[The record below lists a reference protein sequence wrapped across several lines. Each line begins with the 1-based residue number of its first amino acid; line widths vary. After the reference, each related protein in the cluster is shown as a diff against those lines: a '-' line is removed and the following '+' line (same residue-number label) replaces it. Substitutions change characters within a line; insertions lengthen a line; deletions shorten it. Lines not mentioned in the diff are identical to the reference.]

1 MDFDSEFSWP
11 SLKNEDLFATLN
23 SIKKTRD
30 PNSQILEESLN
41 EADNWAKDLLKSAKL
56 PAGLK
61 ELQKEFDNI
70 DEETPTWYAA
80 NSLLQSHTLR
90 SALEKGDHATA
101 ILLGFLLADFRWQGQ
116 FAEYRE
122 QFLADE
128 KIVEEILNNV
138 DDAKEVEIET
148 YNAAIKTLKEKYPHC
163 TVNALRILLAKNLGI
178 SKSRLDELNIK
189 PD

>member
-11 SLKNEDLFATLN
+11 SLKNEDLFATLD
-23 SIKKTRD
+23 SIKKIRD

-41 EADNWAKDLLKSAKL
+41 EADNWASGVLKSAKL
-56 PAGLK
+56 PSSIK
-61 ELQKEFDNI
+61 ELQKEFNKI
-70 DEETPTWYAA
+70 DEGTTTWYAA
-80 NSLLQSHTLR
+80 NSLLQSYTLK
-90 SALEKGDHATA
+90 SALDDGDHATA

-116 FAEYRE
+116 FAEHRE

-128 KIVEEILNNV
+128 KVVEEILNNV

-148 YNAAIKTLKEKYPHC
+148 YTAAITTLKEKYPHC

-178 SKSRLDELNIK
+178 SKNRLDELNIK